1 ATAGLVLELPVE
13 PQLFAPFFGDFGDD
27 GLDGHL
33 GERLMHLGQVGL
45 DPLQEVRR
53 RGDEG
58 RVGLGIEA
66 DVVGVV
72 LRDQPAGLV
81 GGGVVEADEP
91 GLGKRSEEHTSE
103 LQSREKLVCRLL
115 LEKKNSG
122 RSRSPGWCWG
132 SRPRS
137 PSWWAWRTA

>member
-1 ATAGLVLELPVE
+1 
-13 PQLFAPFFGDFGDD
+13 
-27 GLDGHL
+27 
-33 GERLMHLGQVGL
+33 LGQVGL

-81 GGGVVEADEP
+81 AVAWLRRTSRVWVSWLKM
-91 GLGKRSEEHTSE
+91 GLLRSALPT
-103 LQSREKLVCRLL
+103 R
-115 LEKKNSG
+115 
-122 RSRSPGWCWG
+122 
-132 SRPRS
+132 
-137 PSWWAWRTA
+137 